1 MLGRQSPSGRRA
13 LRAAGGASA
22 GSRRGGLAR
31 IPAAVTALMLLTLGI
46 VALHGGAPQRTESPG
61 QPVKSAAAT
70 DERSANPEMSRDPA
84 GDLGGQPAVA
94 PDEPLL
100 VPPADLL
107 WRGFM
112 GVALPYSATAGPTVI
127 GDPVVAGFARSQQGA
142 LLAVAHL
149 GVRYLLTPGEGWRLV
164 LDRLVLPG
172 DGRDAFAR
180 MRAGLEP
187 QAEPDTYGQFA
198 GFRVVTFTP
207 DVAVLQLVSR
217 FPDSGVLQVTTS
229 TVHWRDGDWRL
240 QLQPDGGPSP
250 TAQAVPSLDG
260 FVVWGA

>member
-1 MLGRQSPSGRRA
+1 MLGRQWPSGRRA
-13 LRAAGGASA
+13 PRAADGAPA
-22 GSRRGGLAR
+22 RTRGGSPAR
-31 IPAAVTALMLLTLGI
+31 IATTAMALMLLTLGA
-46 VALHGGAPQRTESPG
+46 VALHGGAPQHTESAA

-70 DERSANPEMSRDPA
+70 GERSADPENPRAAA

-100 VPPADLL
+100 VPPADLV
-107 WRGFM
+107 WRVFM
-112 GVALPYSATAGPTVI
+112 GVALPYSAPAGPTVT

-142 LLAVAHL
+142 LLAAAHL
-149 GVRYLLTPGEGWRLV
+149 GTRYLLTPGEGWRLV
-164 LDRLVLPG
+164 LDRQVLPG
-172 DGRDAFAR
+172 AGREAFAR
-180 MRAGLEP
+180 MRAGLDP

-217 FPDSGVLQVTTS
+217 FPAGVLQVTTS